1 MGWED
6 HAGEQYCYLTTT
18 GRTTGQPR
26 EIEIWFGIANA
37 TLYMLSG
44 SGGDAGHPKAH
55 WVRNL
60 LKNPLVTVR
69 IAEDTF
75 TGRARLT
82 EPGTDEDAVARRL
95 LVEKYQPGYANDLSN
110 WGRTALP
117 VAVELSVP

>member
-1 MGWED
+1 MSWDD
-6 HAGEQYCYLTTT
+6 HAGEQYCYLTTI

-26 EIEIWFGIANA
+26 EIEIWFGIANS

-44 SGGDAGHPKAH
+44 SGAEAGRPKAH

-60 LKNPLVTVR
+60 LNNPAVTVR
-69 IAEDTF
+69 IAGDTF
-75 TGRARLT
+75 AGGARLV
-82 EPGTDEDAVARRL
+82 EPGTDEDALARAL
-95 LVEKYQPGYANDLSN
+95 LVEKYQPGNANDLSN